1 MLSSFIDHLQRQP
14 LWVAL
19 PTYLGFLLLSKHS
32 LSFLAW
38 LFATFLRPPIKDLLT
53 AYGSWAVV
61 TGATDGIG
69 KAFAFQLAAKGLNLI
84 LISRTQAKL
93 EAVSLQIQAQFP
105 NTKIKAVALD
115 LSAAADDD
123 AAFSAAMEEA
133 LGGAEVGVLV
143 NNAGATYPAAR
154 YFDEVEERVWRRE
167 VVGVN
172 VKGTTWVTAA
182 VLPGMVKRRRGAVVN
197 VGSGS
202 ALVVPSHPLF
212 AIYSA
217 SKA

>member
-14 LWVAL
+14 LWVTL

-32 LSFLAW
+32 LSFLTW
-38 LFATFLRPPIKDLLT
+38 LIVTFLKPPKDLLT

-84 LISRTQAKL
+84 LISRSQAKL
-93 EAVSLQIQAQFP
+93 ETVSLEIQAQFP
-105 NTKIKAVALD
+105 NTQIKTVALD
-115 LSAAADDD
+115 LSAADDD
-123 AAFSAAMEEA
+123 AAFSGAMEEA

-143 NNAGATYPAAR
+143 NNAGTTYPAAR

-182 VLPGMVKRRRGAVVN
+182 VLAGMVKRRRGAVVN
-197 VGSGS
+197 IGSGS
-202 ALVVPSHPLF
+202 ALVIPSHPLF